1 MPEISSIQRQLAL
14 LQRQI
19 KDLAGKIKLETDP
32 DKKGILSKKLIDLN
46 TKRKKLDQEMEDAV
60 TALHSS
66 DELVTNEGFV
76 RWRHY
81 IKQRILE
88 HKKRK

>member
-32 DKKGILSKKLIDLN
+32 DKKAVLSKKLIDLN

-76 RWRHY
+76 RWRRY